1 MWCATHTGTFI
12 GEDRCIVWS
21 QELLFLLL
29 QTLGI
34 FIGLSFLYWVVF
46 KAVHWRSPLIQ
57 TLTARIRLWCYLLIP
72 LVPLAW
78 VLTQLDLLP
87 MHSLHPPLS
96 ILRSVDS
103 LLLILGVVALVEAI
117 SAFVFDYLFA
127 VRRHV
132 AVPQIVQSLVRSI
145 VYILL
150 FLFLL
155 PQVFAWRDIAGL
167 VTSSAILSIILGLA
181 LQETLGNLFAGIG
194 MQISRPYLTGHWVK
208 LGGYEGRVERADWR
222 SVTIRTRQDDLV
234 SFPHSMVAKMEIH
247 NFSFPTTL
255 HACEVQIGVHYKHPP
270 STVEMVLLRCTREV
284 SGVCDQPP
292 PEVRLTAYH
301 DFSVLYTIKF
311 WITDFARLQ
320 VVESDLRKRVWYHF
334 RREHI
339 EIPFPIREIHH
350 RRAVPLT
357 DVVAERLQL
366 LREIEFLK
374 VLTDEQRQDL
384 SQRLAT
390 QIFARGEEICR
401 QGEPGNTFYII
412 KSGGVEVSTQNGN
425 GRSVVLRQ
433 MTAGEFFGEFSLLTG
448 EPRSA
453 TIVAVE
459 DTEVLTMNKEDMRAM
474 LEANSQLAEHICDVL
489 ALRRQHLEEQ
499 RMRSAREL
507 PAVVSNPQGRVDS
520 VRRELLDRIR
530 KFFSY

>member
-1 MWCATHTGTFI
+1 
-12 GEDRCIVWS
+12 VWS

-34 FIGLSFLYWVVF
+34 FIGLSCLYWVVF
-46 KAVHWRSPLIQ
+46 KAVRWRSSLFQ
-57 TLTARIRLWCYLLIP
+57 TLTARVRLWCYLLIP
-72 LVPLAW
+72 LLPLAW
-78 VLTQLDLLP
+78 ALTQLELLP
-87 MHSLHPPLS
+87 TRALHPPLS

-103 LLLILGVVALVEAI
+103 LLLFLGAIALVEAT

-132 AVPQIVQSLVRSI
+132 PVPQIVQSLVRSI

-208 LGGYEGRVERADWR
+208 LGSHEGKIERADWR
-222 SVTIRTRQDDLV
+222 SVIIRTRQDDLV

-270 STVEMVLLRCTREV
+270 STVEVVLLRCAREV

-292 PEVRLTAYH
+292 PEIRLSVYH
-301 DFSVLYTIKF
+301 DFSVIYTIKF
-311 WITDFARLQ
+311 WITDFARIQ
-320 VVESDLRKRVWYHF
+320 VIESDVRKRVWYHF

-339 EIPFPIREIHH
+339 EIPFPIREIRH
-350 RRAVPLT
+350 RRTAGVT
-357 DVVAERLQL
+357 DAAAEHLQL
-366 LREIEFLK
+366 LQEIEFLK

-384 SQRLAT
+384 SRRLAT
-390 QIFARGEEICR
+390 QIFARGETICR

-412 KSGGVEVSTQNGN
+412 KSGEVEVSTQNGT
-425 GRSVVLRQ
+425 GRLVVLRQ

-453 TIVAVE
+453 TIVAIE

-474 LEANSQLAEHICDVL
+474 LATNSQLAEHISEVL

-499 RMRSAREL
+499 RMISAQETL
-507 PAVVSNPQGRVDS
+507 AVVESPQGRADS
-520 VRRELLDRIR
+520 VRSELLDRIR